1 MKSLKSKFKWFSYS
15 SSKWVVKDQR
25 QLAISTMHLAQELLV
40 NVQSLI
46 AQLVKNLPAIQEVWV
61 WFLGWEDPLEK
72 EMATHSSIRAWRI
85 PRTEE
90 PGGLQSM
97 GSQWVGHDLA
107 TKPPP
112 PQRWFK
118 KLCKE
123 DESLEEHGA
132 WPSKVTSWEDHQN
145 WSFYNIGEVA
155 EELCVNHSTVIW
167 CLKQIGK
174 VEKLSKGVHHGL
186 IKNHKK
192 LSFWS
197 IIFSYYMQQQIISL
211 SDYDIWWKVDFIQ
224 QPAMTSSVV
233 GLGRSSKHF
242 PKPNCAQKRS
252 WSLFG
257 GLLPVWPTTAFW
269 ILMKLLQL
277 LSMLSELMRYTKNCK
292 ASSDGR

>member
-1 MKSLKSKFKWFSYS
+1 MLYIILTHISCFIFLLLTYFTCCAFIFIWTREMKSLKSKFKWFSYS

-97 GSQWVGHDLA
+97 GSQWVGHDLV

-132 WPSKVTSWEDHQN
+132 WPSKADQLR
-145 WSFYNIGEVA
+145 G
-155 EELCVNHSTVIW
+155 
-167 CLKQIGK
+167 
-174 VEKLSKGVHHGL
+174 
-186 IKNHKK
+186 
-192 LSFWS
+192 
-197 IIFSYYMQQQIISL
+197 
-211 SDYDIWWKVDFIQ
+211 
-224 QPAMTSSVV
+224 
-233 GLGRSSKHF
+233 SSK
-242 PKPNCAQKRS
+242 
-252 WSLFG
+252 L
-257 GLLPVWPTTAFW
+257 
-269 ILMKLLQL
+269 ILLQHRRSCWRTL
-277 LSMLSELMRYTKNCK
+277 CQPFYSHLVFEANWKGGK
-292 ASSDGR
+292 AQ

>member
-1 MKSLKSKFKWFSYS
+1 MIFLFKFKMGCKGSETTRNINNAFGPGIA
-15 SSKWVVKDQR
+15 SKCTV
-25 QLAISTMHLAQELLV
+25 
-40 NVQSLI
+40 
-46 AQLVKNLPAIQEVWV
+46 P
-61 WFLGWEDPLEK
+61 
-72 EMATHSSIRAWRI
+72 HSSVGKESACNSGGPGLI
-85 PRTEE
+85 PGLGRSPGEGNGNPLQYSCLENPTTEE
-90 PGGLQSM
+90 PGRLQSM

-123 DESLEEHGA
+123 DESLEDESMVPGHQKLTNG
-132 WPSKVTSWEDHQN
+132 EDHQN

-242 PKPNCAQKRS
+242 LKPNCAQKRS

-257 GLLPVWPTTAFW
+257 GLLPIWPTTAFW